1 MTGGLLYRGDAEF
14 APALRMLVER
24 MDLQEALG
32 AAGRA
37 YVGREYDWDIVERRT
52 QSFLERIAGTPAA

>member
-24 MDLQEALG
+24 PDLQEGLG

-52 QSFLERIAGTPAA
+52 QGFLERIAGTPAA